1 MLIKTRILYL
11 AIFHLVSAP
20 SGLKKHDALPQK
32 ILLACNITTYDV
44 SMKARPYGHHI
55 SRKLRKKV
63 DRAEKT
69 RTICDLEILN

>member
-20 SGLKKHDALPQK
+20 SRLKKHVALPQK
-32 ILLACNITTYDV
+32 ILLACNITTYDVSDV

-55 SRKLRKKV
+55 SRKLRK
-63 DRAEKT
+63 
-69 RTICDLEILN
+69 